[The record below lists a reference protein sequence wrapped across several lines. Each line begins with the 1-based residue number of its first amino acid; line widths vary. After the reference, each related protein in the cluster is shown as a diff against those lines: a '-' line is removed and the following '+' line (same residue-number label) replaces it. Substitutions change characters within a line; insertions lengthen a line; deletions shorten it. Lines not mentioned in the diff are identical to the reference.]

1 MTLLFLFVSSF
12 AAITISFADNPCN
25 RRYIQG
31 ESVVCVCNFTYCD
44 DLVRDEPAKGTFI
57 TYTSS
62 KDGLRFKKKVGF
74 VQKSKT
80 TLEDQDPES
89 ECREDLHHMTVELE
103 TRFQSI
109 EGFGGA
115 VTDSAGI
122 NWLKLTDDF
131 LRAQLIESYFGS
143 SGIEYTFIRTPIGGC
158 DFSTRPYAFNELPEN
173 DTMLTNFTLA
183 PEDFQYK
190 IPMIQACMKA
200 ASAPVKVVATTWSP
214 PRWMK
219 TRDAWGGYS
228 RLRPQY
234 LQTYADYHLKFIE
247 KYAEQGIPMWA
258 ITTTNE
264 PMNGLVP
271 LLKINSMGWTP
282 GLMAKYIA
290 EHLGP
295 TIRNSSFNST
305 KILAV
310 DDQRY
315 TIPFWFNRAASDNP
329 EVLKYVDG
337 VGVHWYGDFL
347 TPAAVLKEVYK
358 KHPDKFLLGTEASAG
373 YLPYDKS
380 VILGSWRR
388 AEDYVSNIIERIGEW
403 SVAQPSYA
411 NRLSLIDSLTN
422 DVCGPPAFRG
432 LCGGLT
438 ALPRKNNIVKKP
450 TKKNNRSDPNDDLWQ
465 SNLDLRLST
474 WNVLSLY
481 RPGALYQTN
490 KELQRY
496 NIHIAALQEVRWPG
510 HGECLLEGGSLF
522 MYSGPD
528 YGKHEY
534 GTGFLVSK
542 KAVGSVLKFVSV
554 SEIICLLRI
563 KSKFNNIS
571 ILNAYAPTEQ
581 ADDGAKDSFYE
592 DLETAFDQIPDY
604 DTKIVIGDFNAK
616 VGREEAYQPTIGLF
630 SKHPVSND
638 NGLRLISFAS
648 SKSMVIKS
656 TIFPHKAIHLGTWKS
671 HDGRTVNQIDHVLID
686 ERHKSMVQDV
696 RSYRGADCDSDHYLV
711 GVKVKAKINATN
723 FKQPIREPMINTDSL
738 QDNTTCRAFNL
749 ELNNRFRE
757 LDKTVD
763 IHMDWEQTK
772 QIVKDV
778 GIRVLGKKKR
788 QKRKKWWNDNCET
801 AIERKRKYKV
811 LAEQD
816 NRWEE
821 KHREARRDFRRLV
834 RRAKRDHLAGIL
846 KHMETLIRSNESRK
860 FYQEVRTA
868 KKAYQPAT
876 QLLEDEEGNLVS
888 DPEKQKTMWRQYF
901 QQLLNCPPV
910 TNENPVN
917 TEDCRVDH
925 DPHKE
930 PPDFEEVRRAIMRL
944 KNHKSPGIDNIP
956 GELWKYGGGAMQ
968 SRLYEL
974 IRRIWE
980 EEQQPMEWNVGIIC
994 PIHKKGCRK
1003 KCGNYRGIAL
1013 LPTAYKVLS
1022 YIILA
1027 GLEPYAEQILG
1038 DYQCGFRRNR
1048 STVDQMFLLKQIM
1061 EKRWEYA
1068 QSVHCL
1074 FVDFAKAYDSI
1085 DRETLYHIL
1094 TSYQVPKKLVRMI
1107 KIATGTSR
1115 MRVRAGGGLS

>member
-1 MTLLFLFVSSF
+1 M
-12 AAITISFADNPCN
+12 
-25 RRYIQG
+25 
-31 ESVVCVCNFTYCD
+31 
-44 DLVRDEPAKGTFI
+44 
-57 TYTSS
+57 
-62 KDGLRFKKKVGF
+62 
-74 VQKSKT
+74 
-80 TLEDQDPES
+80 
-89 ECREDLHHMTVELE
+89 
-103 TRFQSI
+103 
-109 EGFGGA
+109 
-115 VTDSAGI
+115 
-122 NWLKLTDDF
+122 
-131 LRAQLIESYFGS
+131 
-143 SGIEYTFIRTPIGGC
+143 
-158 DFSTRPYAFNELPEN
+158 
-173 DTMLTNFTLA
+173 
-183 PEDFQYK
+183 
-190 IPMIQACMKA
+190 
-200 ASAPVKVVATTWSP
+200 
-214 PRWMK
+214 
-219 TRDAWGGYS
+219 
-228 RLRPQY
+228 
-234 LQTYADYHLKFIE
+234 
-247 KYAEQGIPMWA
+247 
-258 ITTTNE
+258 
-264 PMNGLVP
+264 
-271 LLKINSMGWTP
+271 
-282 GLMAKYIA
+282 
-290 EHLGP
+290 
-295 TIRNSSFNST
+295 
-305 KILAV
+305 
-310 DDQRY
+310 
-315 TIPFWFNRAASDNP
+315 
-329 EVLKYVDG
+329 
-337 VGVHWYGDFL
+337 
-347 TPAAVLKEVYK
+347 
-358 KHPDKFLLGTEASAG
+358 
-373 YLPYDKS
+373 
-380 VILGSWRR
+380 
-388 AEDYVSNIIERIGEW
+388 
-403 SVAQPSYA
+403 
-411 NRLSLIDSLTN
+411 
-422 DVCGPPAFRG
+422 
-432 LCGGLT
+432 
-438 ALPRKNNIVKKP
+438 
-450 TKKNNRSDPNDDLWQ
+450 
-465 SNLDLRLST
+465 
-474 WNVLSLY
+474 
-481 RPGALYQTN
+481 
-490 KELQRY
+490 
-496 NIHIAALQEVRWPG
+496 
-510 HGECLLEGGSLF
+510 
-522 MYSGPD
+522 
-528 YGKHEY
+528 
-534 GTGFLVSK
+534 
-542 KAVGSVLKFVSV
+542 GSVLKFVPV
-554 SEIICLLRI
+554 SERICLLRI

-581 ADDGAKDSFYE
+581 ADDEAKDSFYK

-656 TIFPHKAIHLGTWKS
+656 TMFPHKAIHLGTWKS

-738 QDNTTCRAFNL
+738 QDNTTCRAF
-749 ELNNRFRE
+749 
-757 LDKTVD
+757 
-763 IHMDWEQTK
+763 
-772 QIVKDV
+772 
-778 GIRVLGKKKR
+778 R

-944 KNHKSPGIDNIP
+944 KNHKSPGIDNIA

-1027 GLEPYAEQILG
+1027 RLEPYAEQILG

-1115 MRVRAGGGLS
+1115 MRVRAGGGLTDEFEVVTGLKQGDALSPVLFNLALEHIIRKVLLIDGGVELNGKHKIVGYADDLAILGQSEREVVKMTEKLEEEGKGVGLRISHEKTEYLHMKRYKDRSTKRKDLHVNGITYKGVDKFKYLGCTITDTNRREDEIDIRIVNALRCTAALHKVLVSKLLSRSTKIRIYKTVIRPILMYGCDDRMA